1 MAFLQVNVVTPDG
14 TVYKHRAKQ
23 VSAKTTDGGITILP
37 NHTPIIVPLTIA
49 DLIVTRVS
57 EDSGTSGQNH
67 IAVNGGIM
75 EVRDNVVNIIA
86 NSAERARDIDI
97 DRAELAKIKAERK
110 MAEARDIKNEKEFQ
124 RAKIALS
131 KAINRIGVS
140 QNRPR

>member
-57 EDSGTSGQNH
+57 EDSGISGQNH

>member
-14 TVYKHRAKQ
+14 TVFTHRAKQ

-37 NHTPIIVPLTIA
+37 GHTPIIVPLTIA
-49 DLIVTRVS
+49 DLIVTRLS
-57 EDSGTSGQNH
+57 EDSAVSGQNH

-86 NSAERARDIDI
+86 NSAERERDIDI
-97 DRAELAKIKAERK
+97 DRAELAKVKAERK